1 MITLVPADTP
11 VTKPVLSTVAMPVD
25 AETHGFE
32 PAGVPEPVNWVVP
45 VPQMLNVPVM
55 VGKALTVTVPVLE
68 LAEVHEPF

>member
-1 MITLVPADTP
+1 MP

-45 VPQMLNVPVM
+45 VPQMLNVPVT
-55 VGKALTVTVPVLE
+55 VGKALLKDIDQDVQMILWGW
-68 LAEVHEPF
+68 HSCQ